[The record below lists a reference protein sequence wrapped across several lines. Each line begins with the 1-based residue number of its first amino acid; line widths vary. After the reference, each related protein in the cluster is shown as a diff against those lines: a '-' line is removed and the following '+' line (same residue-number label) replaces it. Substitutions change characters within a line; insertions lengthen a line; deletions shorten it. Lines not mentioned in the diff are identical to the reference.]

1 MDNTKVL
8 IVGTGAIGSFYG
20 GKLDQGG
27 AQVSTLCRSD
37 YNHIKNSGISIKSVM
52 GDFHFM
58 PHEVINKIED
68 YSSTPD
74 YILVTTKVLP
84 GIDIQKIIE
93 SKVGKNTAIVL
104 IQNGIDIEKPV
115 REAFP
120 NNEIISGLAF
130 ICVSRTSAGEIY
142 HQDYG
147 RLIIGNYPNGL
158 SPKVKHLQ
166 SLFIKSEI
174 DCAVDENI
182 ISSRWKKMIWNAPF
196 NPISVIGGG
205 VDTRTILENKESKKL
220 VINVMKEVLEIAN
233 KSGYNLSEQLIQK
246 NIDDTLNMKP
256 YKTSMLLDYENNR
269 PLEVEVILGN
279 AVRKARDLDL
289 SVPNLEALYSLLL
302 LLDNNNANRDKVQP

>member
-20 GKLDQGG
+20 GKLDCAG

-37 YNHIKNSGISIKSVM
+37 YNHIKKSGISVKSVM

-58 PHEVINKIED
+58 PYEVINKIED
-68 YSSTPD
+68 YSSIPD

-93 SKVGKNTAIVL
+93 PKVGKNTAIVL

-130 ICVSRTSAGEIY
+130 ICVSRTSLGEIY

-158 SPKVKHLQ
+158 SPKVKYLQ
-166 SLFIKSEI
+166 SLFIKSEV
-174 DCAVDENI
+174 DCTVDDNI
-182 ISSRWKKMIWNAPF
+182 VNSRWKKMIWNAPF

-205 VDTRTILENKESKKL
+205 VDTKTILENSEAKNL

-233 KSGYNLSEQLIQK
+233 KSGYNLPETLIQK
-246 NIDDTLNMKP
+246 NIEDTLNMKP

-279 AVRKARDLDL
+279 AVKIARDLDL
-289 SVPNLEALYSLLL
+289 SVPNLKALYSLLL
-302 LLDNNNANRDKVQP
+302 LLDKNNI